1 MNVKKMTEY
10 TDKLME
16 FVTGEEI
23 KAKRPMP
30 LDTDTK
36 RDAYY
41 RDAIINFEKKI
52 IEPRAIN
59 YVNSLPAGTP
69 VEILIRV
76 DVNEKTDLAG
86 EMESKTSSDGLRYGS
101 FTIGGDMIRE
111 RLGGNEELIKNIIA
125 DIYRQEGFKV
135 EVEGRLIII
144 TKGE

>member
-1 MNVKKMTEY
+1 
-10 TDKLME
+10 
-16 FVTGEEI
+16 
-23 KAKRPMP
+23 
-30 LDTDTK
+30 
-36 RDAYY
+36 DAYY